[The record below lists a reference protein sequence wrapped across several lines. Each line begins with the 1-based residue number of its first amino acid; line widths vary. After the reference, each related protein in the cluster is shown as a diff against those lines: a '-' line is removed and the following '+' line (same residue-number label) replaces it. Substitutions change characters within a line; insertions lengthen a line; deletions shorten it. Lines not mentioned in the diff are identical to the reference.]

1 MRQRFSRTLVLHKT
15 PQSYIQNTELRSKWF
30 DPLLAFPI
38 HLTFSTHES
47 AERALAKLNYTILM
61 GKPMRVMWCQK
72 DSTLRRSGVGNL
84 FIKNLDL
91 ETTNSTDLFELFSF
105 FGKVLSCKFFT
116 YKKGPKGY
124 GYVQF
129 ESQEAAN
136 LAKGELDGK
145 LLNGRKISVEHFK
158 SCEER
163 EAEAPR
169 TSAKSR
175 RTQDF
180 SKKQK
185 EGLDLYVKNLNENIN
200 DKYLQR
206 KFSKFGTVTGAKV
219 MMQNGRSR
227 GYGFVRFLSAEDAM
241 KAKEEINGTVWGEMK
256 VFVDVAY
263 WCKDHQDA
271 PVHSD
276 VKRTGRVQTRNMARR
291 KPQDSA
297 VEEELVP
304 LLDPAVAEEPAL
316 PQDPTVEDGP
326 APPLDP
332 AVEEEPAPPEDPT
345 VEEEPASPQDGYVQ
359 FESQEAANLARVELD
374 GKVLNERTISV
385 EHFKSCEQHKAVTNN
400 YTQGISDKQKE
411 GMDLYVKNLDEH
423 INHKY
428 LQRKFSKFGTVTGA
442 KVIVQDGRSRGYG
455 FVRFLSAEDAMKAKE
470 EINGTVWGKKKV
482 FVDVAD
488 WCKDHQDAP
497 VHSDVKRTGRVQR
510 EGLDLYV
517 KNLDEHINHKYLQRK
532 FSKFGTVTGAKVMMQ
547 DGRSRGFGFVRFS
560 SAEDAMK
567 AKEEINGTVWGE
579 KKVFVDVAY
588 WCKDHQ
594 DAPVHSDVKRTG
606 RVQTRIMARRKKVQP
621 SKKVVT
627 EKPQDPAFEEV
638 PVPPLDPSVEEE
650 PASPL
655 DPAAEEE
662 PASSQD
668 GYVQFK
674 SQEAANL
681 AKVEL
686 DGKVL
691 NERTISVEHFKSC
704 EQHKAVTNNYTQG
717 ISDKQK
723 EGLDLYVKNLDEHIN
738 HKYLQR
744 KFSKFGTV
752 TGAKVMMQDGR
763 SRGFGFVRFLSAEDA
778 MKAKKEIN
786 GTVWGKKK
794 VFVDVANWRKDHQD
808 APVHSDVKRTG
819 RVQISNM
826 APRKPQDPAIEEEP
840 VPLLD
845 PPVAEEPALPQDP
858 TVEEEPALALDPA
871 VEEEPAPPLD
881 PAVEEEPAL
890 DPAVKEEPAPPQ
902 DPTVEEEPAPAPVT
916 AVEEEPAPALDP
928 AVEEEPAPPQEPTV
942 EEEPASPQEPT
953 VEKEPASPQEP
964 TVEEEMAPPQA
975 EQKSVLPQDQDSAK
989 GRSLIMDQMEMLV
1002 EKQ

>member
-1 MRQRFSRTLVLHKT
+1 MDLNLSTLYVGDLHPNVTESMLVQKFSPLGQIHSVRVCRCWKT
-15 PQSYIQNTELRSKWF
+15 HVSLGYAYVNFYQQL
-30 DPLLAFPI
+30 D
-38 HLTFSTHES
+38 
-47 AERALAKLNYTILM
+47 AERALAKLNYAILM

-129 ESQEAAN
+129 ESQEAAD
-136 LAKGELDGK
+136 LAKEELDGK

-185 EGLDLYVKNLNENIN
+185 EGLDLYVKNLNEHIN
-200 DKYLQR
+200 DKFLQR

-263 WCKDHQDA
+263 WCKDHQNT
-271 PVHSD
+271 PVHSN
-276 VKRTGRVQTRNMARR
+276 VKRTGRVQTRNMAQR
-291 KPQDSA
+291 KPQDPA

-304 LLDPAVAEEPAL
+304 LLDPAVAEEPAS
-316 PQDPTVEDGP
+316 PQ
-326 APPLDP
+326 
-332 AVEEEPAPPEDPT
+332 DPT
-345 VEEEPASPQDGYVQ
+345 VEEEPAPPQDPTVEEETEPPQDPTVEEEPAPPQDGYVQ
-359 FESQEAANLARVELD
+359 FESQEAANLAKVELD
-374 GKVLNERTISV
+374 GKVLNDRTISA
-385 EHFKSCEQHKAVTNN
+385 EHFKSCEQRKAVMNN
-400 YTQGISDKQKE
+400 YTQGFSNKQKE
-411 GMDLYVKNLDEH
+411 GLDLYVKNLDEH

-497 VHSDVKRTGRVQR
+497 VHSNVKRTGRVQIWNMALRKPQDSAVEEEPVPLLDPTVEVEPALALDPAVEEEMAPPQDPNAEQKLVLTQDQDSAKGRSLFR

-517 KNLDEHINHKYLQRK
+517 KNLDEHINHNYLQRI
-532 FSKFGTVTGAKVMMQ
+532 FSKFGPVIGTTVMMQ
-547 DGRSRGFGFVRFS
+547 DGRSKGYGFVRFL

-579 KKVFVDVAY
+579 NKVFVDVAY

-594 DAPVHSDVKRTG
+594 NAPVHSDVKRTG
-606 RVQTRIMARRKKVQP
+606 RVQTRSMARRKKVQP

-627 EKPQDPAFEEV
+627 EKPQDPAFEEE
-638 PVPPLDPSVEEE
+638 PVPPLDPAVEEE

-655 DPAAEEE
+655 DPVAKEE

-668 GYVQFK
+668 GYVQFE

-691 NERTISVEHFKSC
+691 NERTISVEQFKSR
-704 EQHKAVTNNYTQG
+704 EQRKAVTNNYTQG
-717 ISDKQK
+717 FSNKQK

-763 SRGFGFVRFLSAEDA
+763 SRGYGFVRFLSAEDA
-778 MKAKKEIN
+778 MKAKEEIN
-786 GTVWGKKK
+786 GTVWGKNK
-794 VFVDVANWRKDHQD
+794 VFVDVANWHKDHQN
-808 APVHSDVKRTG
+808 APVHSNVKRTG
-819 RVQISNM
+819 GCRFLIW
-826 APRKPQDPAIEEEP
+826 
-840 VPLLD
+840 L
-845 PPVAEEPALPQDP
+845 
-858 TVEEEPALALDPA
+858 
-871 VEEEPAPPLD
+871 
-881 PAVEEEPAL
+881 
-890 DPAVKEEPAPPQ
+890 
-902 DPTVEEEPAPAPVT
+902 
-916 AVEEEPAPALDP
+916 
-928 AVEEEPAPPQEPTV
+928 QEGHKIQP
-942 EEEPASPQEPT
+942 SKRNQ
-953 VEKEPASPQEP
+953 SHF
-964 TVEEEMAPPQA
+964 
-975 EQKSVLPQDQDSAK
+975 
-989 GRSLIMDQMEMLV
+989 
-1002 EKQ
+1002 